1 MKNDKE
7 TEKKV
12 VEVLEGIRPY
22 LQGDGG
28 DVEFIK
34 YDDGTVFIKLT
45 GACHGCAFAG
55 ETIENG
61 ILASL
66 QTEIPE
72 VNDVILVDL

>member
-1 MKNDKE
+1 MKSDKDI
-7 TEKKV
+7 EKNV
-12 VEVLEGIRPY
+12 IEVLDGIRPY

-34 YDDGTVFIKLT
+34 YDDGTVFIKLI

-66 QTEIPE
+66 QSEIDE
-72 VNDVILVDL
+72 VKEVILVDL